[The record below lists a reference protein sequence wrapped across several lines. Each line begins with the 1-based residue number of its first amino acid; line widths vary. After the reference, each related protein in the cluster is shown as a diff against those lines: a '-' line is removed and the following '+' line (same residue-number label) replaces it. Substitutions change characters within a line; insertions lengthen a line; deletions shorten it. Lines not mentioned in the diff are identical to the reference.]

1 MKYDEINNEPDQYI
15 LYVNGRP
22 TVKYDNL
29 NDAIRDQNIVNR
41 KNNGAKVEIKQRV
54 CRIQN
59 IPTTLSEALGRR
71 GFLGALGLG
80 ALGTSLLKPGQST
93 SDGNRPDMVAT
104 QSGQKPAPTVSPQS
118 QKVVQKYTPAEL
130 KKFIIDYARKNL
142 PKNQLVPFIAQ
153 VDHESHGFRSMEENL
168 NYSAGVLSRKNPT
181 SFPRDVALKVVAHPR
196 KQEIIA
202 NKLYSNRMGND
213 NYESGDGYRYRG
225 RGYIQLTGRENYDKM
240 GKLIGVDLV
249 DNPDLAARIDY
260 AAQIAVMY
268 WKTRVANKVNPN
280 NINQVTKKI
289 SGSSKQGIDSRKDR
303 VKQYSKELGGRVV
316 PKKKS
321 K

>member
-1 MKYDEINNEPDQYI
+1 MRYHEINE
-15 LYVNGRP
+15 
-22 TVKYDNL
+22 
-29 NDAIRDQNIVNR
+29 
-41 KNNGAKVEIKQRV
+41 EI
-54 CRIQN
+54 
-59 IPTTLSEALGRR
+59 GRR

-80 ALGTSLLKPGQST
+80 AMGTSLLKPGQST

-104 QSGQKPAPTVSPQS
+104 QPTKADAPTVSQPR
-118 QKVVQKYTPAEL
+118 VQKYSPAEL
-130 KKFIIDYARKNL
+130 KKYIIDYARKNL

-153 VDHESHGFRSMEENL
+153 IAHESHDFRSMEENL

>member
-1 MKYDEINNEPDQYI
+1 MRYSEIANESI
-15 LYVNGRP
+15 
-22 TVKYDNL
+22 
-29 NDAIRDQNIVNR
+29 
-41 KNNGAKVEIKQRV
+41 
-54 CRIQN
+54 
-59 IPTTLSEALGRR
+59 GRR

-80 ALGTSLLKPGQST
+80 ALGTSLVRPEQST
-93 SDGNRPDMVAT
+93 SDENRPDKVAT
-104 QSGQKPAPTVSPQS
+104 QPIKSGAPAVSKP
-118 QKVVQKYTPAEL
+118 VVQKYTPEQL
-130 KKFIIDYARKNL
+130 KKFIIDYARRVL
-142 PKNQLVPFIAQ
+142 PKNQVIPFIAQ
-153 VDHESHGFRSMEENL
+153 VDHESNGFRSMEENL
-168 NYSAGVLSRKNPT
+168 NYSAGTLTRKNPN

-202 NKLYSNRMGND
+202 NQLYSNRNGNG
-213 NYESGDGYRYRG
+213 NYESGDGFKYRG
-225 RGYIQLTGRENYDKM
+225 RGYIQLTGRENYEKM
-240 GKLIGVDLV
+240 GELIGVDLV
-249 DNPDLAARIDY
+249 NNPDLAARPDL

-289 SGSSKQGIDSRKDR
+289 SGSSNQGIDSRKDR